1 MSNFA
6 RKIDTNGLALKTY
19 THGIRLEG
27 AGQALHSIADLLD
40 CYGSGPELSPSQ
52 QVGLLHAV
60 GIIADL
66 VKRSG
71 EELSRAAGALEY
83 EHEVFGT
90 TSQATAEA

>member
-1 MSNFA
+1 MTSLTRQTN
-6 RKIDTNGLALKTY
+6 TNGLALKTY
-19 THGIRLEG
+19 THGVRLEG

-40 CYGSGPELSPSQ
+40 CYGAGPELSTSQ
-52 QVGLLHAV
+52 QAGLFHAV

-71 EELSRAAGALEY
+71 EELSNAAGALEY